1 MTTGNQMNVQS
12 VGSRSAESI
21 AEENVRFMAGV
32 YKWMTIGLAVT
43 GFIAYMLGQNEALVY
58 QIVSNKFLFYGMII
72 AQLGLVIYL
81 SRKIATMSPAVATFV
96 YLFYAAL
103 TGVTFSTIFVA
114 YTQDSIQSV
123 FFITSF
129 AFAGLSLV
137 GFITKRDLGPIGT
150 FCHMGLYGI
159 VGFSILSIFFPS
171 MLGGQMGTIFS
182 LVGVIVFSGLT
193 AYDTQKIKNSNI
205 LGNEGTAEDF
215 KETIL
220 GALTLYLD
228 FINLFLMLL
237 RLMGNRR

>member
-1 MTTGNQMNVQS
+1 MNTHLT
-12 VGSRSAESI
+12 GSRSAESI
-21 AEENVRFMAGV
+21 AAENVRFMAGV
-32 YKWMTIGLAVT
+32 YKWMTIGLALT
-43 GFIAYMLGQNEALVY
+43 GIIAYLLGQNEAIVY
-58 QIVSNKFLFYGMII
+58 QIVTNKILFYGMII
-72 AQLGLVIYL
+72 VQLGLVVYL
-81 SRKIATMSPAVATFV
+81 SRKIASMSPVVATGV

-103 TGVTFSTIFVA
+103 TGVTFSTIFLA
-114 YTQDSIQSV
+114 YTRDSIQSV

-129 AFAGLSLV
+129 AFAGLSLF

-205 LGNEGTAEDF
+205 LGNEGTAEDH

>member
-1 MTTGNQMNVQS
+1 MNTYTHN
-12 VGSRSAESI
+12 SRTPEDI
-21 AEENVRFMAGV
+21 AAENVRFMTGV
-32 YKWMTIGLAVT
+32 YKWMTIGLALT
-43 GFIAYMLGQNEALVY
+43 GLIAYVLGQDQQLVI
-58 QIVSNKFLFYGMII
+58 QLVSNKLLFYGMIF
-72 AQLGLVIYL
+72 AQLGLVIWL
-81 SRKIATMSPAVATFV
+81 SKRISKMSPTKATIV
-96 YLFYAAL
+96 YLAYAAL
-103 TGVTFSTIFVA
+103 TGVTFSTIFLA

-123 FFITSF
+123 FFLTSF
-129 AFAGLSLV
+129 SFAGLSIFGLV
-137 GFITKRDLGPIGT
+137 TKRDLGPIGT

-159 VGFSILSIFFPS
+159 VGFSILSMFFPS

-182 LVGVIVFSGLT
+182 LVGVIVFAGLT

-205 LGNEGTAEDF
+205 LGNEGTAEDH

>member
-1 MTTGNQMNVQS
+1 MNTQIS
-12 VGSRSAESI
+12 QSRSTQSI
-21 AEENVRFMAGV
+21 AEENVRFMTGV
-32 YKWMTIGLAVT
+32 YKWMTIGLAIT
-43 GFIAYMLGQNEALVY
+43 GLIAYMLGQDEQLVI
-58 QIVSNKFLFYGMII
+58 QIVSNKIHFYGMII

-81 SRKIATMSPAVATFV
+81 SARIANMSPAKATFV
-96 YLFYAAL
+96 YIAYAAL
-103 TGVTFSTIFVA
+103 TGVTFSTIFLA
-114 YTQDSIQSV
+114 YTRDSIQSV
-123 FFITSF
+123 FFLTSF
-129 AFAGLSLV
+129 AFAGLSLF

-182 LVGVIVFSGLT
+182 LVGVIVFAGLT

-205 LGNEGTAEDF
+205 IGNEGTAEDH

>member
-1 MTTGNQMNVQS
+1 MNTNLT
-12 VGSRSAESI
+12 GSRSAESI
-21 AEENVRFMAGV
+21 AAENVRFMAGV
-32 YKWMTIGLAVT
+32 YKWMTIGLALT
-43 GFIAYMLGQNEALVY
+43 GIIAYLLGQNEAIVY
-58 QIVSNKFLFYGMII
+58 QIVTNKILFYGMII
-72 AQLGLVIYL
+72 VQLGLVVYL
-81 SRKIATMSPAVATFV
+81 SRKIASMSPVVATGV

-103 TGVTFSTIFVA
+103 TGVTFSTIFLA
-114 YTQDSIQSV
+114 YTRDSIQSV

-129 AFAGLSLV
+129 AFAGLSLF

-205 LGNEGTAEDF
+205 LGNEGTAEDH